1 MIVPGQHRRGAVAQ
15 GLPHHLTW
23 SDHQPRWCA
32 HAQDPVRDHLA
43 SGVQAQDTA
52 GVFRLLLQF
61 EPEAG
66 VLASPALRNE
76 VATKVADIMALYHLQ
91 PALDG
96 V

>member
-1 MIVPGQHRRGAVAQ
+1 
-15 GLPHHLTW
+15 
-23 SDHQPRWCA
+23 
-32 HAQDPVRDHLA
+32 
-43 SGVQAQDTA
+43 
-52 GVFRLLLQF
+52 LLLQF